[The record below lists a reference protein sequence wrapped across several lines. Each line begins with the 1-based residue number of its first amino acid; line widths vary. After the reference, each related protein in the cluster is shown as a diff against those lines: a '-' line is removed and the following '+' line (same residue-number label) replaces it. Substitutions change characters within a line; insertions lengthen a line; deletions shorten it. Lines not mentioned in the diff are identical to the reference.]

1 MLPVSSTI
9 ALNMLSILPVF
20 RGISSIIKSMERD
33 ADSIYASLTTSDK
46 GIVKMA
52 SPHIPTCMRHFSQPI
67 AVGSDRRR
75 GSIGLAIRELRT
87 EIDLRAVARCAG
99 HTRRCCRLSGRGFD
113 ADLDLELVHKAAGHR
128 PPHRNITRHAS
139 RAARLLRNARTG
151 AGAWFNKVSAE
162 EYFDLYTEQLVKLD
176 PQRTVDRIAE
186 LGCGA
191 DVALL
196 CFEAPH
202 KPEATCHRAYVSA
215 WLHDALGL
223 EIREFTLPRLAS
235 AGHIRSCRRN
245 TSDPESRMFLRRLEL
260 RACALSFAR
269 AR

>member
-1 MLPVSSTI
+1 
-9 ALNMLSILPVF
+9 
-20 RGISSIIKSMERD
+20 
-33 ADSIYASLTTSDK
+33 
-46 GIVKMA
+46 MA

-67 AVGSDRRR
+67 AVSSDRRR

-87 EIDLRAVARCAG
+87 EIDLRAVARWPG
-99 HTRRCCRLSGRGFD
+99 HTRRCCRLSGRGYH

-139 RAARLLRNARTG
+139 RARGYSVMRELAPG
-151 AGAWFNKVSAE
+151 PWFNKVSAE

-202 KPEATCHRAYVSA
+202 KPEATCHRAMCP
-215 WLHDALGL
+215 LGCTMNWGW
-223 EIREFTLPRLAS
+223 RFASSRCPRLAS